1 MSEKILVPLMAK
13 IAMEVTAGR
22 YVVEPKDAQ
31 RSAEYIVSLVG
42 KAYADGLEL
51 PGEAERLIVPHG
63 EIPCWFEDILNERV
77 WRSLCPPERSRSW
90 QKQKRRKDEPG
101 TVSVIHVCQAKEGE
115 DGREATEV

>member
-63 EIPCWFEDILNERV
+63 EIPCWFEDILNE
-77 WRSLCPPERSRSW
+77 LEPDEEITFIAL
-90 QKQKRRKDEPG
+90 RKEPD
-101 TVSVIHVCQAKEGE
+101 K
-115 DGREATEV
+115 